1 MGIELIVQ
9 TAAVVP
15 LTHENF
21 DEVVN
26 GEKNVFVKFYAPV
39 HTYFLHSLQWC
50 GHCQQLAPEYELFAE
65 AFAKEFSFSISLI
78 LETLLLLLK

>member
-1 MGIELIVQ
+1 MEMKLIIQ